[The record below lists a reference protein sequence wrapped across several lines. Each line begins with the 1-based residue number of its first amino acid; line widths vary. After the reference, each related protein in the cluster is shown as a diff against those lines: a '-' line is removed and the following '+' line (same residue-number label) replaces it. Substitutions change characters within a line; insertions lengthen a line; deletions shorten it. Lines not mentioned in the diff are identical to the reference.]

1 LSSPWFAEFRRIAL
15 IALAALLTGAIFDHG
30 ILFLA
35 VGLLLYFGWH
45 LYQLFRLERWLRVGR
60 RFNPPEAW
68 GIWGEVFHHIY
79 RLQKRNR
86 QRKRRLAAIL
96 NQYQKAT
103 SAMPDATVVLTSGG
117 EIQWFNGAA
126 RQLLALKPGQDTGQR
141 IDNLIRHPA
150 FVEFVSGESD
160 AESME
165 MPSPQD
171 GSITLNVKIV
181 PYGNEQRLL
190 IARDVSE
197 RLRLEQMRRDFIGN
211 VSHELRTPLTVVSG
225 FLETLSDG
233 DDPCAEQWR
242 KSLELMRQQ
251 STRMQHLVDD
261 LLLLSRLETD
271 RHTPPDEIVP
281 VPAMLAIMKEDAQL
295 LSGDAKHHITLETP
309 SDARLYGA
317 ERELYSAFNNL
328 VTNAVRYTPEGGR
341 IEIRWEAD
349 ETGARF
355 SVTDSG
361 IGIAPQHIP
370 RITERFYRADP
381 ARSRQSGGTGLGL
394 AIVKHVLN
402 RHQARLEIRSEP
414 GKGSTFTCVFPAV
427 RVVPGT
433 AREGIAERT

>member
-1 LSSPWFAEFRRIAL
+1 MSSPWSAEIWRIAAIL
-15 IALAALLTGAIFDHG
+15 LSALLIGVVFGHSAM
-30 ILFLA
+30 FLVA
-35 VGLLLYFGWH
+35 GVLLYFGWH

-79 RLQKRNR
+79 RLQQRNR
-86 QRKRRLAAIL
+86 QRKRRLAGIL

-103 SAMPDATVVLTSGG
+103 SAMPDATVVLGAGG

-126 RQLLALKPGQDTGQR
+126 KHLLALKPGQDTGQR
-141 IDNLIRHPA
+141 IENLIRHPDFAA
-150 FVEFVSGESD
+150 FMAGDSGAD
-160 AESME
+160 HVE
-165 MPSPQD
+165 MPSPAD
-171 GSITLNVKIV
+171 GEITISVKVV
-181 PYGNEQRLL
+181 PYGNDQHLL

-197 RLRLEQMRRDFIGN
+197 RRRLEQMRRDFIGN

-225 FLETLSDG
+225 FLETLADG
-233 DDPCAEQWR
+233 DDPCAEQWGR
-242 KSLELMRQQ
+242 SLELMRQQ

-271 RHTPPDEIVP
+271 RHTPPNEIVP
-281 VPAMLAIMKEDAQL
+281 VAGMLAIMKEDAEL
-295 LSGDAKHHITLETP
+295 LSAERQHRIVVKVQ

-328 VTNAVRYTPEGGR
+328 VTNAVRYTPEKGS

-349 ETGARF
+349 ENGARF

-381 ARSRQSGGTGLGL
+381 ARSRQNGGTGLGL

-402 RHQARLEIRSEP
+402 RHEARLEIRSEP
-414 GKGSTFTCVFPAV
+414 GRGSTFTCIFPPS
-427 RVVPGT
+427 RVVPANAT
-433 AREGIAERT
+433 AAG